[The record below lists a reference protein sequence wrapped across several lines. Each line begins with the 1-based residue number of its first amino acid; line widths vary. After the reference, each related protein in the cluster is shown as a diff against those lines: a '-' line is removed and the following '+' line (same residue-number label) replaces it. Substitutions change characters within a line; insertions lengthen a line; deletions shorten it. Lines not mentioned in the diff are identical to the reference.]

1 MCVSCN
7 VALVVYKMEIKCK
20 WKNHV
25 YSMRYK
31 YLQNTGASSA
41 HERSNRHVYIGRPF
55 LITIEALFI
64 SAQRNQLAQN
74 FQIFIILF
82 LTHYRHIG
90 YRLFVCCFGR
100 CIKFSPEQYKHTGTP
115 ICKFLFFFYLF
126 IYLFL
131 VLF

>member
-1 MCVSCN
+1 
-7 VALVVYKMEIKCK
+7 
-20 WKNHV
+20 
-25 YSMRYK
+25 MRYK

-100 CIKFSPEQYKHTGTP
+100 CFGYKIFSRTIQTHGHSNMQ
-115 ICKFLFFFYLF
+115 ISLFFLFVYLF
-126 IYLFL
+126 IPCL
-131 VLF
+131 VLTCCVGFLLFVCIIKCVCVTFL